1 MKAPELLKRAP
12 GKPKFLKNLGMTNIG
27 VEKKENINT
36 STAALAFVK
45 SEEALSA
52 PRTVNI
58 TAAAVSPCRR
68 LFCVVIKLRKFR

>member
-1 MKAPELLKRAP
+1 
-12 GKPKFLKNLGMTNIG
+12 MTNIG

-58 TAAAVSPCRR
+58 TAAAVLSCRR
-68 LFCVVIKLRKFR
+68 SLVAYSV

>member
-1 MKAPELLKRAP
+1 MKPPELLKRAP
-12 GKPKFLKNLGMTNIG
+12 GKPKFLKEQQGMTNIG

-58 TAAAVSPCRR
+58 TAAAVEPSSLILCSH
-68 LFCVVIKLRKFR
+68 KT

>member
-1 MKAPELLKRAP
+1 MKPPELLKRAP
-12 GKPKFLKNLGMTNIG
+12 GKPKFLKEQQGMTNIG
-27 VEKKENINT
+27 VGKRRENINT

-58 TAAAVSPCRR
+58 TAAAVEPSSLILCSH
-68 LFCVVIKLRKFR
+68 KT